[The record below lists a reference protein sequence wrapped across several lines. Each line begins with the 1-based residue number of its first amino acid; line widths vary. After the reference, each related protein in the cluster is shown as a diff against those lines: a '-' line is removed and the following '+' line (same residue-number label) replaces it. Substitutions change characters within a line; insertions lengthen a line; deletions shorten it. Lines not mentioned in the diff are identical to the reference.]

1 MSSYCCYLSYY
12 VISQKLTEL
21 GPRLKLELFKVE
33 RNVCEGEVIYH
44 KYLHKSAEEASAQQ
58 TRIDKERALKQQRR
72 MQQEDNVKR
81 KRELLE
87 AKKEEQ
93 VKKRSKRDT
102 AYSPNPST
110 GASDSDKKGAKHGR
124 DDESDGDDYDDDG
137 DDEGNFD
144 AEDDEEEEEE

>member
-1 MSSYCCYLSYY
+1 M
-12 VISQKLTEL
+12 TEL
-21 GPRLKLELFKVE
+21 GPRLTLELFKVE

-44 KYLHKSAEEASAQQ
+44 KYLHKSAEEAGAQQ

-93 VKKRSKRDT
+93 VNKRTKRDST
-102 AYSPNPST
+102 SFNPTTSD
-110 GASDSDKKGAKHGR
+110 DSDKKGAKHGR
-124 DDESDGDDYDDDG
+124 DDESDVDEYDDDG
-137 DDEGNFD
+137 DDEGTFD
-144 AEDDEEEEEE
+144 EGDDEDDDEE